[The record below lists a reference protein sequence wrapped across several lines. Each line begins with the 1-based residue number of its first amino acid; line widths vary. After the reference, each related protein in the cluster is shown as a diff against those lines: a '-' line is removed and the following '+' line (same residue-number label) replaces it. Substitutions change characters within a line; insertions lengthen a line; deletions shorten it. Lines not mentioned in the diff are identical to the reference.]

1 MPEYHEPA
9 NHPSNRLL
17 TPLQACARGELAPNV
32 ALMRLLIE
40 AGDAEEVEPAL
51 LAALKAAGAQG
62 SAPVDAAL
70 ALWRRSPGA
79 WETVKSILAQAD
91 HRACETGSD
100 GTAKWAAVF
109 DRIAAI
115 SPEAGAALYSL
126 GSPLL
131 LDAATA
137 SLVDRLRAWG
147 LLGLDRTVLDLGC
160 GAGRVAAALAR
171 EVRAVVGIDVSGGML
186 AAARRRCARLDNVLL
201 AQTSGRDLAALAS
214 STFDLVLAVDTFPYL
229 VLAGGD
235 LARTHLREANR
246 VLKRHGSLVLFN
258 YAYGGDRMADSEAF
272 QRQAEDAGFAPVRLG
287 TTDLAWWDG
296 VTYHVRRSD

>member
-17 TPLQACARGELAPNV
+17 KPLQACARGELAPNV
-32 ALMRLLIE
+32 ALMHLLIE
-40 AGDAEEVEPAL
+40 ARHPGEVEASL
-51 LAALKAAGAQG
+51 IAAIQETGASG

-79 WETVKSILAQAD
+79 WEIVKSILAQAD
-91 HRACETGSD
+91 HRARETGSD

-131 LDAATA
+131 LEAATA
-137 SLVDRLRAWG
+137 SLVDRLREWG
-147 LLGLDRTVLDLGC
+147 LLGLVRTVLDLGC
-160 GAGRVAAALAR
+160 GAGRVTAALAP
-171 EVRAVVGIDVSGGML
+171 EVHAVAGIDVSGGML
-186 AAARRRCARLDNVLL
+186 AAARRRCAGLGNVLL
-201 AQTSGRDLAALAS
+201 AQTSGRDLSAFAS

-229 VLAGGD
+229 VLAGGG
-235 LARTHLREANR
+235 LTQIHLREAHR
-246 VLKRHGSLVLFN
+246 VLKPHGSLVLFN
-258 YAYGGDRMADSEAF
+258 YSYGGDRMADIEAL
-272 QRQAEDAGFAPVRLG
+272 QRQAADAGFTPDRLG
-287 TTDLAWWDG
+287 TCDLAWWDG
-296 VTYHVRRSD
+296 VTYHVRRSN